1 MLAWFAAAVSLWLGA
16 RRHDSA
22 FARGYQWLAGAAA
35 LYCAS
40 LIVQQVEGPAQGPTS
55 GLSLADLPSLLAVAA
70 AAVGIM
76 LPVVAFVALM
86 QRHLARGL
94 AMGAVKG

>member
-1 MLAWFAAAVSLWLGA
+1 MRVSPFAIALRRIVSRA
-16 RRHDSA
+16 
-22 FARGYQWLAGAAA
+22 
-35 LYCAS
+35 
-40 LIVQQVEGPAQGPTS
+40 I
-55 GLSLADLPSLLAVAA
+55 AA